1 MKAKQILAVLTAI
14 LMLVCCMAVSA
25 SAGETFQDEYVSL
38 QVPDNYKAEDMDMTG
53 ALTKGAYYETDAN
66 GEETGDNFNF
76 YILQNNITRMTLK
89 TMQKEEM
96 RQEMKQQILDSLK
109 QEGAASGLFYNIQDA
124 TDSFE
129 IAEHFSYYKV
139 SVSASVT
146 YRGISAP
153 MYQVLVLVP
162 INDCTFYFTY
172 TSMDSMEKAESE
184 CAAILDNMQILI
196 EPKTNPLIL
205 ALVGIAVIVVLII
218 VIVIVSASK
227 KKNKRAAAQQQ
238 QAAYPYPTMPN
249 GQYPAN
255 GQYPNVPPQYPPYA
269 PNGYAPQNQPQ
280 NPQQYTQ
287 PTQVPTDSQNTQNF

>member
-1 MKAKQILAVLTAI
+1 MKVKQIFSMLTAI
-14 LMLVCCMAVSA
+14 FMLICCMAVSA

-38 QVPDNYKAEDMDMTG
+38 QIPDNYKADTMNMTG
-53 ALTKGAYYETDAN
+53 ALTQGNYSEVDAD

-89 TMQKEEM
+89 TMQKESV

-109 QEGAASGLFYNIQDA
+109 QEGAASGLFYTVGES

-139 SVSASVT
+139 SLTANVT
-146 YRGISAP
+146 YRGVTMP

-162 INDCTFYFTY
+162 INDCTFYFSY
-172 TSMDSMEKAESE
+172 TSMDSLEKAESD
-184 CAAILDNMQILI
+184 CAAMLDNMQILI
-196 EPKTNPLIL
+196 EPETNPLIL
-205 ALVGIAVIVVLII
+205 ALAGIAVIVVLII

-227 KKNKRAAAQQQ
+227 KKKKRAAAQQQ
-238 QAAYPYPTMPN
+238 QATYPYPAAPN

-255 GQYPNVPPQYPPYA
+255 GQHPPYA
-269 PNGYAPQNQPQ
+269 PQGQPQ
-280 NPQQYTQ
+280 NPQQFTQ

>member
-1 MKAKQILAVLTAI
+1 MKTKRIFAVLTAI
-14 LMLVCCMAVSA
+14 LMLICCMAVSA
-25 SAGETFQDEYVSL
+25 SAGEAFQDEYVSL
-38 QVPDNYKAEDMDMTG
+38 QVPDNYKAENMDMTG
-53 ALTKGAYYETDAN
+53 ALTKGAYYEVDEN

-96 RQEMKQQILDSLK
+96 RQELKQQIVDTVK
-109 QEGAASGLFYNIQDA
+109 NEGAASGLFYTIREV

-139 SVSASVT
+139 SLSANIT
-146 YRGISAP
+146 YRGSSAP
-153 MYQVLVLVP
+153 MYQILVLVP

-172 TSMDSMEKAESE
+172 TSMESLEKAENE

-196 EPKTNPLIL
+196 EPKDNNIW
-205 ALVGIAVIVVLII
+205 I
-218 VIVIVSASK
+218 VIGVVGAAIIGGLIGLFVSLNAK
-227 KKNKRAAAQQQ
+227 KKKKKAAAQQ
-238 QAAYPYPTMPN
+238 QAAYPSPTMPN

-269 PNGYAPQNQPQ
+269 PQNQQQ
-280 NPQQYTQ
+280 NPQQYTH
-287 PTQVPTDSQNTQNF
+287 PTQVPPDSQNTQNF